1 MYMYKAAMYITS
13 HHTSIILLQARVAM
27 TPITTAGKRM
37 IASSSALI
45 QTAKPLA
52 INPKDPP
59 TWQLLANHSKNV
71 SDSIKEL
78 IASIRLA
85 SFHSSYSISNILV
98 MMMKE
103 KEEINS

>member
-1 MYMYKAAMYITS
+1 MHSRVAQGTYMYMYKALHHYLGHSQDAKYTTS
-13 HHTSIILLQARVAM
+13 HHKSIILLQARVAM

-78 IASIRLA
+78 IASIR
-85 SFHSSYSISNILV
+85 
-98 MMMKE
+98 
-103 KEEINS
+103 